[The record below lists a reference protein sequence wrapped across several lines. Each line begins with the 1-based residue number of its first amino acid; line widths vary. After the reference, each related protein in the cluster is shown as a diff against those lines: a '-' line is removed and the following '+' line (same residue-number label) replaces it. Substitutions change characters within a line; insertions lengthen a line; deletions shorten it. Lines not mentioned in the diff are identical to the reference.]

1 MIALAEKP
9 PASTLT
15 DFQSA
20 PPEDQEW
27 VEGQL
32 IAKNHMTIL
41 HSKVQSNLAFLW
53 KKYLLESGQ
62 GGEVYVE
69 LPCITTGRGRRPDVC
84 YATAELV
91 AQFGRETVL
100 PQSPSLAAEIASP
113 NDSAE
118 ELFAKA
124 AEYLASGCGEVW
136 LVFPESQRVLIVTA
150 NQTLAF
156 QGEDSPHCQR
166 FLVGF
171 QVALPS
177 LFS

>member
-1 MIALAEKP
+1 MIALVEKP
-9 PASTLT
+9 PGPTLA
-15 DFQSA
+15 DFQSH

-27 VEGQL
+27 VEGRL
-32 IAKNHMTIL
+32 IAKNNMTIL
-41 HSKVQSNLAFLW
+41 HSKVQSRLARLW
-53 KKYLLESGQ
+53 GNYILESGQ

-69 LPCITTGRGRRPDVC
+69 LPCITAGRGRRPDVC
-84 YATAELV
+84 YTTAELV
-91 AQFGRETVL
+91 AQFGQETVL

-118 ELFAKA
+118 ELFAKS

-136 LVFPESQRVLIVTA
+136 LVFPENCRVLIVTA

-156 QGEDSPHCQR
+156 QGEDSGHCQR